1 MDGGHLYLLEPSKL
15 DDYDCGVLVVVP
27 VRQKSASFL
36 VDVEKGKPML
46 VHVENL
52 LLAIEVLL
60 LFLVLEAI
68 L

>member
-1 MDGGHLYLLEPSKL
+1 MVLEDGGHLYLLEPSKL

-27 VRQKSASFL
+27 FRQNSALFL
-36 VDVEKGKPML
+36 AAVKKGQPML

-60 LFLVLEAI
+60 LFLF
-68 L
+68 